1 MKNVQVSRECRRI
14 MISRGLLPFNHP
26 NRLAER
32 KRLRAEPSHLD
43 HVFSDGTVF
52 RDGQRQP
59 AEPVEKQSRVSSSIT
74 CLPLPAGQF
83 VTKFGPSSSTSFPSV
98 LRRSVRIA
106 SSQVKAP
113 VTPPAVRQRSPSPR
127 HFLTNSCFLTC
138 TKCGASVAVTRGMFA
153 THALKFVCNF
163 AGQPCKRGRA
173 KAKPKPASVAEA
185 VAG

>member
-1 MKNVQVSRECRRI
+1 MNQDFAASISSEPAVMSNVQVSRECRRI
-14 MISRGLLPFNHP
+14 MVSRGLLPFNHP

-83 VTKFGPSSSTSFPSV
+83 VIKFGSS
-98 LRRSVRIA
+98 
-106 SSQVKAP
+106 
-113 VTPPAVRQRSPSPR
+113 
-127 HFLTNSCFLTC
+127 
-138 TKCGASVAVTRGMFA
+138 
-153 THALKFVCNF
+153 
-163 AGQPCKRGRA
+163 
-173 KAKPKPASVAEA
+173 
-185 VAG
+185 